1 MQMSKSV
8 AYAEVDAIIELM
20 DKEHQDLVPRELRYI
35 INSQKDLTHKK
46 EIDVTKPLI
55 NQNIN
60 KEALA
65 ILTMI
70 NYEYWCKS
78 KREKNDLLKAIA
90 INELKFREKYNP
102 NNLFKKVDKNLQNH
116 ESKNNLVLV
125 SKNKIIQKIINKIKQ
140 LLRK

>member
-8 AYAEVDAIIELM
+8 AYAEVDAIINLM

-78 KREKNDLLKAIA
+78 QREKDDLLKAIA
-90 INELKFREKYNP
+90 INELKFREKY
-102 NNLFKKVDKNLQNH
+102 F
-116 ESKNNLVLV
+116 
-125 SKNKIIQKIINKIKQ
+125 
-140 LLRK
+140 